1 MRLFRRI
8 GTTFE
13 ALIGGCGK
21 NRRDKNHAASAL
33 AIDRT
38 EQAKCQG
45 WGNMS
50 GLGQNRSARVEP
62 FPAALDD
69 TPGFDGD
76 HALSPAAPC
85 GRAGGRHQAPR
96 CAQSTGPPAGQL
108 ILNKQMKV
116 VNTWTSVRDYRRTKS
131 GGRSKTIQR
140 SVSTISPPDWVYR
153 KRNWSPRIAVWARF
167 VSSRASMI
175 C

>member
-1 MRLFRRI
+1 MAITLSRQQRPADEQEVGI
-8 GTTFE
+8 
-13 ALIGGCGK
+13 K
-21 NRRDKNHAASAL
+21 HHAALS
-33 AIDRT
+33 R
-38 EQAKCQG
+38 
-45 WGNMS
+45 
-50 GLGQNRSARVEP
+50 P
-62 FPAALDD
+62 
-69 TPGFDGD
+69 D
-76 HALSPAAPC
+76 H
-85 GRAGGRHQAPR
+85 
-96 CAQSTGPPAGQL
+96 PAGQL